1 VLRIIELYNLH
12 ESPFDENAMASTD
25 LDIIRPQAGDVAALE
40 AVLDPALHFQAGT
53 ISNWIAT
60 LGLENFRAARRG
72 GRIAAGL
79 CLVRM
84 GQWFGGASVPS
95 VGLSAV
101 GVAPDSR
108 GSGIGTALLRRT
120 LEELHAEGIPLAVLY
135 PSSLRFY
142 RRAGFERAGQR
153 LSYELPLA
161 AIDVDDQSLAL
172 APFEASQYEEVYR
185 IYELRA
191 RRTSGNL
198 DRPAWMWQSRL
209 ELKDKHFFRF
219 LVKNGDSAEGYVVFS
234 QGGRS
239 DPLTITDLCVLTP
252 GAGRRILGLLAGY
265 RSTVEHVTWSG
276 GPLDPLVYLLGEQ
289 LTAGAR
295 NTIKVTR
302 ALDWVLRIVDVTG
315 ALAARG
321 YPPGLSA
328 ELHFEVR
335 DELLPANAGRFVL
348 RVAGGRG
355 KVASGGAGRIRLH
368 VRDLA
373 AIYSGFMAPYECTY
387 LGPIEAPAEDLALA
401 GALFAGP
408 RPWIADMF

>member
-1 VLRIIELYNLH
+1 
-12 ESPFDENAMASTD
+12 
-25 LDIIRPQAGDVAALE
+25 
-40 AVLDPALHFQAGT
+40 
-53 ISNWIAT
+53 
-60 LGLENFRAARRG
+60 
-72 GRIAAGL
+72 
-79 CLVRM
+79 M
-84 GQWFGGASVPS
+84 GQWFGGARVPS

-101 GVAPDSR
+101 GVAPDRR
-108 GSGIGTALLRRT
+108 GSGVGSALLRRT
-120 LEELHAEGIPLAVLY
+120 LDELYAEGIPLAVLY

-153 LSYELPLA
+153 LNYELPLA
-161 AIDVDDQSLAL
+161 AIDIDDRSLAL
-172 APFEASQYEEVYR
+172 TPFDADQYEQVYR

-191 RRTSGNL
+191 QRSNGNL

-209 ELKDKHFFRF
+209 ELKDKQFFRF

-234 QGGRS
+234 QGGRF
-239 DPLTITDLCVLTP
+239 DPLAVADLCALTP
-252 GAGRRILGLLAGY
+252 GAGRRMLSLFAGY
-265 RSTVEHVTWSG
+265 RSMVESLTWSG
-276 GPLDPLVYLLGEQ
+276 GPLDPLLYLLGEQ

-295 NTIKVTR
+295 NTVKVTR
-302 ALDWVLRIVDVTG
+302 ALDWVLRIVDVAG

-348 RVAGGRG
+348 RVADGRG
-355 KVASGGAGRIRLH
+355 ETASGGAGRIRLH

-373 AIYSGFMAPYECTY
+373 AIYTGFMAPHERVY
-387 LGPIEAPAEDLALA
+387 LGTIDAPTEDLALA
-401 GALFAGP
+401 AAVFAGP

>member
-1 VLRIIELYNLH
+1 MTQ
-12 ESPFDENAMASTD
+12 DD
-25 LDIIRPQAGDVAALE
+25 LAFMTPQDADVAALE
-40 AVLDPALHFQAGT
+40 AVLDPALHFAAGT
-53 ISNWIAT
+53 IRNWIAT
-60 LGLENFRAARRG
+60 LGLENFRAVRRD

-84 GQWFGGASVPS
+84 GQWFGGALVPS

-101 GVAPDSR
+101 GVAPDWRSSGV
-108 GSGIGTALLRRT
+108 GSALLRRT
-120 LEELHAEGIPLAVLY
+120 LEELHAEGIPLSVLY

-161 AIDVDDQSLAL
+161 AIDVDDRSLTL
-172 APFEASQYEEVYR
+172 APFEADQYDEAHR
-185 IYELRA
+185 IYEQRA
-191 RRTSGNL
+191 RRSNGNL
-198 DRPAWMWQSRL
+198 DRLGWMWRRF
-209 ELKDKHFFRF
+209 EPTDRPVHRF
-219 LVKNGDSAEGYVVFS
+219 LIMHNSRVEGYVVFT

-239 DPLTITDLCVLTP
+239 DPLTVLDCCILTP
-252 GAGRRILGLLAGY
+252 GAGRRVLGLFAGY
-265 RSTVEHVTWSG
+265 RSVVENVAWSG
-276 GPLDPLVYLLGEQ
+276 GPLDPLLYLLGEQ

-295 NTIKVTR
+295 NTVRVTR
-302 ALDWVLRIVDVTG
+302 ALDWVLRIVDVAG

-348 RVAGGRG
+348 RVDGGRG
-355 KVASGGAGRIRLH
+355 EVVGGGAGRIRLH

-373 AIYSGFMAPYECTY
+373 AIYTGFMAPHECAY
-387 LGPIEAPAEDLALA
+387 LGTIEAPIDDLALA
-401 GALFAGP
+401 GAVFAGP